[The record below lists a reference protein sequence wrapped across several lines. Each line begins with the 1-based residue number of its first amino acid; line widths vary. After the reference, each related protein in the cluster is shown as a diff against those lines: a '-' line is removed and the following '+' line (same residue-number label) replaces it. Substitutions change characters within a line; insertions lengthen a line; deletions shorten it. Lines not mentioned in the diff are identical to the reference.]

1 MWFKKSNLYSQ
12 MSFEYNFRYLCSDTP
27 IMNYLFKKSYCQIDV
42 AALSIKI
49 RTMHVVLGTN
59 STVIVIQIY
68 Y

>member
-1 MWFKKSNLYSQ
+1 

-27 IMNYLFKKSYCQIDV
+27 IMNYLFKKSYYQIDV